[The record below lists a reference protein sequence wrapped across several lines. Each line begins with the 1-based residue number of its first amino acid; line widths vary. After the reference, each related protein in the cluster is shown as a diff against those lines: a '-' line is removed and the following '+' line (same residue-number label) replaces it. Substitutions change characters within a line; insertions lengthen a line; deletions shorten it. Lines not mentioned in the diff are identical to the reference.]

1 MKGAVPVKR
10 ILTRLFKDERGLSFI
25 LASVGMMALFGMSAL
40 VTDFG
45 RIALARQQ
53 MINAVDSAAMAG
65 ARVLSLDP
73 DPSTRELAAQQQ
85 AINVAVA
92 NGAPAGGITVSIDGG
107 KISVDADRTV
117 ELIMSRAFGV
127 NSRNVHTHAAA
138 LVGSV
143 TSYRGIAP
151 LCIREQT
158 FTYGQLCTLKYGS
171 PDSPGNFGALALV
184 GRGATNYR
192 NTLINGFPGEVHI
205 GEALETEPGNM
216 SGPTDGIDQRLARC
230 TDGCTY
236 DNFRPGCPRVLII
249 PTYNNTLHGRD
260 KITVTGFA
268 VFFVDREATQS
279 GSDEIKGYF
288 VHMAAEGAINTST
301 TPTGL
306 YAVKL
311 VE

>member
-1 MKGAVPVKR
+1 MKGVGSVKN
-10 ILTRLFKDERGLSFI
+10 IFKKLIKDERGLSFI
-25 LASVGMMALFGMSAL
+25 LVSVGMMALFGMSAL

-45 RIALARQQ
+45 RIALSRQQ
-53 MINAVDSAAMAG
+53 LVNAVDSAAMAG

-73 DPSTRELAAQQQ
+73 DPSTRELTARQQ

-92 NGAPAGGITVSIDGG
+92 NGAPAGGITVNIDGG

-127 NSRNVHTHAAA
+127 NSRTIRTHAAA

-143 TSYRGIAP
+143 TSYSGIAP
-151 LCIREQT
+151 LGIREQA
-158 FTYGQLCTLKYGS
+158 FTYGQLSTLKYGS

-184 GRGATNYR
+184 GRGSANYR
-192 NTLINGFPGEVHI
+192 NTLINGFSQEVHI
-205 GEALETEPGNM
+205 GDTLETEPGNM

-236 DNFRPGCPRVLII
+236 NNFRPGCPRVLVI
-249 PTYNNTLHGRD
+249 PLHNNTLHGRD
-260 KITVTGFA
+260 EITVTGFA
-268 VFFVDREATQS
+268 TFFVDREATQS

-288 VHMAAEGAINTST
+288 VRMAAEGDINTST
-301 TPTGL
+301 SPTGL

>member
-1 MKGAVPVKR
+1 MKN
-10 ILTRLFKDERGLSFI
+10 ILSRLIKDERGLSFI
-25 LASVGMMALFGMSAL
+25 LVSVGMMALFGMSAL

-65 ARVLSLDP
+65 AKVLHMDP

-92 NGAPAGGITVSIDGG
+92 NGAPPGRISVNFDDG
-107 KISVDADRTV
+107 KISVDAEKTV

-127 NSRNVHTHAAA
+127 NSREVRTHAAA

-171 PDSPGNFGALALV
+171 PDSPGNFGALALA
-184 GRGATNYR
+184 GKGASNYKD
-192 NTLINGFPGEVHI
+192 NLIKGFSEEVSIGEV
-205 GEALETEPGNM
+205 LNTEPGNM

-249 PTYNNTLHGRD
+249 PLHNSDLQGRD
-260 KITVTGFA
+260 SITIRGFA
-268 VFFVDREATQS
+268 VFFIDRESTIS

-288 VHMAAEGAINTST
+288 VRMAAEGSINTST
-301 TPTGL
+301 SPTGL